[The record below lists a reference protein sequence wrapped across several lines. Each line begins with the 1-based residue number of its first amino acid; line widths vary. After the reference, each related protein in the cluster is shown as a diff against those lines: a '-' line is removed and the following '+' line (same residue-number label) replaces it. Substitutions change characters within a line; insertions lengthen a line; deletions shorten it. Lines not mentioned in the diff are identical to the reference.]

1 MEKKTVYQTDEHGF
15 FLYSATAHELYLSPG
30 NFNVPYG
37 AVEVQPPTVESGKV
51 PMWDGATWS
60 VVEDHRDKTLYV
72 AESGREY
79 QLGTAMEIDGESVT
93 YLGGGPIPPWLTL
106 DAPPPVTSDTI

>member
-79 QLGTAMEIDGESVT
+79 QLGTAVEIDGESVT